1 MWDPSG
7 LLPPGL
13 LSAGDA
19 ELCEDL
25 TAAIQYLKGAYKQQE
40 DQLSTPLDSNRTS
53 GSGLI
58 PKEGRFQLDGRKTFV
73 NLEGADVLEQTDQRG
88 CGCPIPGETQGQVG
102 WETGRPDL
110 EVGNAAHGRGL
121 EQDDLQSPFQPK
133 PFHEIL

>member
-19 ELCEDL
+19 ELGEDL

-73 NLEGADVLEQTDQRG
+73 NLEGADVLEQ
-88 CGCPIPGETQGQVG
+88 I
-102 WETGRPDL
+102 
-110 EVGNAAHGRGL
+110 A
-121 EQDDLQSPFQPK
+121 
-133 PFHEIL
+133 